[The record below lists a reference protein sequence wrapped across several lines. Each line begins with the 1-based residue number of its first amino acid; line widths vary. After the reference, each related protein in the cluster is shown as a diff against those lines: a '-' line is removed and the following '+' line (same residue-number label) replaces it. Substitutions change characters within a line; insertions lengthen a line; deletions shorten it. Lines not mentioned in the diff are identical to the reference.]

1 MIDLTSPSRLPLA
14 PPTQPLLEMRGI
26 CKRFVGVT
34 ALDGVDVS
42 VHAREVHAL
51 MGENGAGKSTLMKI
65 LSGVYR
71 HDEGTMQLAGQ
82 SISPVD
88 PRAAQAL
95 GIAIIH
101 QELNQVAELTV
112 AENFFLGREL
122 KKGFGIVD
130 DAKMRAEARR
140 WLAELGIAVDPGKP
154 LRNLRIAERQ
164 LLEIAKAISLD
175 AKVLIMDE
183 PTTALNT
190 EEVHRL
196 FEVVSRLRDQGMAVI
211 YISHRMDEIFRIS
224 DRITVLRDG
233 KLVGSALA
241 RELTR
246 DSLIKMMV
254 GRELRDLFPARTRQS
269 GAEVIAVRGLSVRGA
284 IGRQA
289 LHSIDLAVHAG
300 EIVGLAGLLGAG
312 RTEVLEALFGV
323 PAPDRLSGEIRIG
336 GVPVRL
342 ASPRDAIGHGVGFVT
357 EDRKHQSLVLVR
369 SVGENASLA
378 ALGHFVRGGVLQ
390 LAREA
395 REVGERVRE
404 LRVKT
409 PSLAT
414 PAGSLSGGNQQK
426 VVLAKWLLTRPKIVL
441 LDEPTQGIDVGA
453 KAEIYELI
461 DRLAKSGTAVVL
473 ASSEMPELLALCDR
487 VHVLCEGRIAGT
499 LEHDEAT
506 QERILDLATRFSGH
520 AEDHI
525 APPPGGVVNK
535 ALTGAAP

>member
-1 MIDLTSPSRLPLA
+1 MTTSES
-14 PPTQPLLEMRGI
+14 PLLQMRGI

-34 ALDGVDVS
+34 ALDHVDVS
-42 VHAREVHAL
+42 AYAHEVHAL

-71 HDEGTMQLAGQ
+71 HDEGTITLAGEA
-82 SISPVD
+82 ISPTD

-101 QELNQVAELTV
+101 QELNQVPELTV

-130 DAKMRAEARR
+130 DARMRQQAKH

-164 LLEIAKAISLD
+164 LLEIAKAISLN
-175 AKVLIMDE
+175 AKVLVMDE
-183 PTTALNT
+183 PTTALNA

-224 DRITVLRDG
+224 NRITVLRDG
-233 KLVGSALA
+233 KLVGSAPA
-241 RELTR
+241 RDLTR

-269 GAEVIAVRGLSVRGA
+269 GAEVIAVKGLSVRGVV
-284 IGRQA
+284 GKQA
-289 LHSIDLAVHAG
+289 LADIDLAVHAG
-300 EIVGLAGLLGAG
+300 EIIGLAGLLGAG
-312 RTEVLEALFGV
+312 RTEVLEAMFGV
-323 PAPDRLSGEIRIG
+323 PAPDRVSGEIRISG
-336 GVPVRL
+336 TPVRL
-342 ASPRDAIGHGVGFVT
+342 SSPRAAIGHGIGFVT

-378 ALGHFVRGGVLQ
+378 ALSHFVRGGILQ
-390 LAREA
+390 LSREA
-395 REVGERVRE
+395 REVGEKVRE

-414 PAGSLSGGNQQK
+414 AAGSLSGGNQQK
-426 VVLAKWLLTRPKIVL
+426 VVLAKWLLTRPKVVL

-461 DRLAKSGTAVVL
+461 DRLAKSGAAVVL

-499 LEHDEAT
+499 LDHVEAT
-506 QERILDLATRFSGH
+506 QERILDLATRFSTH
-520 AEDHI
+520 ADTHI
-525 APPPGGVVNK
+525 APP
-535 ALTGAAP
+535 ADGAPSSTATASPT

>member
-1 MIDLTSPSRLPLA
+1 MRAANDTPA
-14 PPTQPLLEMRGI
+14 TVALLRMRGI
-26 CKRFVGVT
+26 CKRFAGVT
-34 ALDGVDVS
+34 ALDNVDIS
-42 VHAREVHAL
+42 VHAHEVHAL

-71 HDEGTMQLAGQ
+71 HDNGSIELAGRTV
-82 SISPVD
+82 SPSD

-101 QELNQVAELTV
+101 QELNQVPELSV

-122 KKGFGIVD
+122 KNRFGIID
-130 DAKMRAEARR
+130 SARMREESKR
-140 WLAELGIAVDPGKP
+140 WLAELGIRVDLAKP

-175 AKVLIMDE
+175 AKVLVMDE

-190 EEVHRL
+190 AEVQRL
-196 FEVVSRLRDQGMAVI
+196 FEVVKRLREQGMAVI

-233 KLVGSALA
+233 KLVGSMPAH
-241 RELTR
+241 ELTR
-246 DSLIKMMV
+246 HALIKMMV
-254 GRELRDLFPARTRQS
+254 GRELRELFPARTRQS
-269 GAEVIAVRGLSVRGA
+269 GAEVVAVRGLSVRGS

-289 LHSIDLAVHAG
+289 LNDIALTVHAG

-323 PAPDRLSGEIRIG
+323 PAPERVSGDIRING
-336 GVPVRL
+336 TAVRL
-342 ASPRDAIGHGVGFVT
+342 RSPRDAIGLGIGFVT
-357 EDRKHQSLVLVR
+357 EDRKQQSLVLVR
-369 SVGENASLA
+369 PVGENASLA
-378 ALGHFVRGGVLQ
+378 ALGRFVRGGVLQ
-390 LAREA
+390 LRREA
-395 REVGERVRE
+395 KEVGAQVRA

-409 PSLAT
+409 PSLHTA
-414 PAGSLSGGNQQK
+414 AASLSGGNQQK
-426 VVLAKWLLTRPKIVL
+426 VVLAKWLLTQPKVVL

-487 VHVLCEGRIAGT
+487 IHVLCEGRIAGT
-499 LEHDEAT
+499 LDYTEAT
-506 QERILDLATRFSGH
+506 QERILDLATRYSAH
-520 AEDHI
+520 VENHI
-525 APPPGGVVNK
+525 PPPGGLSTKPAIEPASKVS
-535 ALTGAAP
+535 T